1 VTGPSITEPCGR
13 RAKRTGQPCRIRVRG
28 GGPCRVHGE
37 NGRTRAKRMARIAL
51 AEQLAASPRR
61 SPGDVLLE
69 ALHLADVLGKRA
81 LSEVEAGAVTPRRLR
96 EVVDASARAGA
107 LARTVLSAE
116 AEAVRAK
123 SGNDLVARQLG
134 DALDGFMAELGLAGD
149 PKAEAALDGA
159 VRAVASREWMPLRAG
174 HEARRAALAKEQGE
188 AVAAGLEWLLSAV
201 GVGGAEW
208 PHSQVAVML
217 RSLTLDGVAAL
228 PAPEVPRSWWVFLAR
243 RACAELGWPDPSLP
257 PRTEI
262 LPALPRAALTDGR
275 GA

>member
-1 VTGPSITEPCGR
+1 VTRLRGERCTATAKSTR
-13 RAKRTGQPCRIRVRG
+13 RQCERFVIG
-28 GGPCRVHGE
+28 GGPCVKHG
-37 NGRTRAKRMARIAL
+37 GGAPQVRAKRLERVAL
-51 AEQLAASPRR
+51 AEELARAPRR
-61 SPGDVLLE
+61 SAADVLLE
-69 ALHLADVLGKRA
+69 ALHLADVLGMRA
-81 LSEVEAGAVTPRRLR
+81 LAQVEAGDVKPKLLR
-96 EVVDASARAGA
+96 QVVDASARAGA

-116 AEAVRAK
+116 AEAVRTGSGAELMAK
-123 SGNDLVARQLG
+123 LLG
-134 DALDGFMAELGLAGD
+134 SALSGFMAELGLAGD
-149 PKAEAALDGA
+149 LKAEAALDGA
-159 VRAVASREWMPLRAG
+159 VRAVASRDWMPLRAG
-174 HEARRAALAKEQGE
+174 HEVRRAALAKEQGD

-217 RSLTLDGVAAL
+217 RSLTSGGVATL

-262 LPALPRAALTDGR
+262 LPALGRPALTDGR